1 MAGSDAIRYSACEPC
16 RVFHMSSTP
25 ARTKVALLLI
35 SMALASGCASNGP
48 TEVSRPVDSPSKAA
62 SAPAAVREPESPG
75 ELAAA
80 VAVRQIGV
88 PYRYGGQSRR
98 GFDCSGLVHYAY
110 GQIGVR
116 TPRTTAALWRELAP
130 VPPGH
135 LRVGDVL
142 FFDIAG
148 KVSHV
153 GLYLGDGRFV
163 HAPSSGRSVSLG
175 RLDQPFYREAFLR
188 AGRL

>member
-1 MAGSDAIRYSACEPC
+1 
-16 RVFHMSSTP
+16 MSSTP
-25 ARTKVALLLI
+25 TRTKVALLLI
-35 SMALASGCASNGP
+35 GMAVVSGCASNGP
-48 TEVSRPVDSPSKAA
+48 SEVARQSDSTPQPPPGSNTGNRTESRGQ
-62 SAPAAVREPESPG
+62 R
-75 ELAAA
+75 AAA

-88 PYRYGGQSRR
+88 PYRYGGHGRS

-110 GQIGVR
+110 AQVGVE

-130 VPPGH
+130 VPPG
-135 LRVGDVL
+135 RMQVGDVL

-153 GLYLGDGRFV
+153 GLYLGEGRFV

-175 RLDQPFYREAFLR
+175 SLAMPFYRQAFVR